1 MDAFNPHSAGQYIG
15 NYRNSFSGG
24 CGIRRESSDSG
35 YLMSLPESRRDS
47 EVDGFNAL
55 GYRSGVPADLRRDS
69 EDFFQQQ
76 LKVSCIYGKKS
87 AILFIIKYDN
97 WTMPN
102 ESLTSR
108 LTTQNFQTFF
118 AKLSGWISWKY
129 VTLLA
134 WLNLFYFERR
144 YEIKRALSKVCNIAA
159 DPISDHREILISSS
173 SNGRFL
179 IAGMGHILNSI
190 FLYSWT
196 DKS

>member
-97 WTMPN
+97 WTIPN

-108 LTTQNFQTFF
+108 LTT
-118 AKLSGWISWKY
+118 
-129 VTLLA
+129 
-134 WLNLFYFERR
+134 
-144 YEIKRALSKVCNIAA
+144 
-159 DPISDHREILISSS
+159 
-173 SNGRFL
+173 
-179 IAGMGHILNSI
+179 
-190 FLYSWT
+190 
-196 DKS
+196 

>member
-76 LKVSCIYGKKS
+76 LKVSY
-87 AILFIIKYDN
+87 ILRQTILGHLWGEISNYLNIKYN
-97 WTMPN
+97 N
-102 ESLTSR
+102 
-108 LTTQNFQTFF
+108 
-118 AKLSGWISWKY
+118 
-129 VTLLA
+129 
-134 WLNLFYFERR
+134 
-144 YEIKRALSKVCNIAA
+144 
-159 DPISDHREILISSS
+159 
-173 SNGRFL
+173 
-179 IAGMGHILNSI
+179 
-190 FLYSWT
+190 
-196 DKS
+196 

>member
-76 LKVSCIYGKKS
+76 LKVSY
-87 AILFIIKYDN
+87 ILRQTILGHLWEEISNYLNIKYNSLISRLKRLKIFRLSFQN
-97 WTMPN
+97 WAGGSR
-102 ESLTSR
+102 ESTSR
-108 LTTQNFQTFF
+108 
-118 AKLSGWISWKY
+118 SW
-129 VTLLA
+129 
-134 WLNLFYFERR
+134 
-144 YEIKRALSKVCNIAA
+144 
-159 DPISDHREILISSS
+159 H
-173 SNGRFL
+173 G
-179 IAGMGHILNSI
+179 SI
-190 FLYSWT
+190 FSIFSAVMRLK
-196 DKS
+196 DH